1 MGTAAQIHLIAN
13 DGRSHIKMRQVSFW
27 RFGCCLHATAASMY
41 SSASLLK
48 SAASSLSQHSLAT
61 SWHSFA
67 WAKRRSAIFG
77 GSDIGPKLPKVP
89 RDDVVLD
96 QFLKWWLKSSL
107 TEDTTR
113 VHKNFPSSQKA
124 KRNQR

>member
-67 WAKRRSAIFG
+67 WAKRRLAIFG